1 MGKKPVE
8 YSNSDDEYGIT
19 PLEVA
24 VSDGDVYT
32 VNLLISQ
39 GVNVNVRDGDGNT
52 PLHIASEYGYTNIAK
67 LLMSNKAKIN
77 IKNNDNETP
86 LHIAAENGHKNIV
99 KLLLSRRANINVRDN
114 YRNTPLHI
122 AVFTEHIDITR
133 LLISQ
138 GADINVRDREGD
150 TPLHN
155 AARADRA
162 DIVKLLIS
170 SGADVN
176 IRNKSGNIPSDMT
189 ADDEIIKLLL
199 PPDAEPPA
207 SDSLSADLWDAKGRL
222 FPDYDEFRQFLERH
236 RKRKFDQGKY
246 YTCAMSMYTN
256 SPVGEGHSND
266 IDIHAPMWFKEFEK
280 RTSLTSKSIW
290 SGEQLLEVLNQID
303 PYYSINNDP

>member
-1 MGKKPVE
+1 MEKKSVE
-8 YSNSDDEYGIT
+8 YSNSDDEYGMT

-24 VSDGDVYT
+24 VSNGDVYT

-52 PLHIASEYGYTNIAK
+52 PLHIASEYGYTNIAR

-86 LHIAAENGHKNIV
+86 LHIAAEKGHRNIV
-99 KLLLSRRANINVRDN
+99 KLLLSRRANVNVRDN
-114 YRNTPLHI
+114 YRNTPLQI
-122 AVFTEHIDITR
+122 AVFTQHIDIAR

-138 GADINVRDREGD
+138 GADVNVRDREGY

-155 AARADRA
+155 AARAGRT

-176 IRNKSGNIPSDMT
+176 IRNKNGNIPSDMT
-189 ADDEIIKLLL
+189 SDEEILNLLIL
-199 PPDAEPPA
+199 PDVETDAA
-207 SDSLSADLWDAKGRL
+207 SLSTDLWDGKGRL
-222 FPDYDEFRQFLERH
+222 FPDYYEFRQFLERN
-236 RKRKFDQGKY
+236 RKRNFDQGKY

-256 SPVGEGHSND
+256 APVGEGHSND
-266 IDIHAPMWFKEFEK
+266 IDIHAPLWFKEFEK
-280 RTSLTSKSIW
+280 RTTWTRNGIW

-303 PYYSINNDP
+303 PYGT